1 MNYDVYILPNPGSLE
16 PLDVRN
22 KCDLKELILA
32 RNMYNLIK
40 SITKDEKYKYVDLV
54 GYSLGSFIVDDLMVK
69 E

>member
-16 PLDVRN
+16 PLDKRN
-22 KCDLKELILA
+22 KCDIKELILA

-40 SITKDEKYKYVDLV
+40 DINKDKKYKNIDLV
-54 GYSLGSFIVDDLMVK
+54 GYSLGSFIIDDLMIK